1 MLRTLICFISSLG
14 LAAAWPA
21 IVKAKE
27 DPPMS
32 NTYRYV
38 PKTERPVLSAL
49 IKSVLADGHT
59 ISVYDTEEYVLKRS
73 ASFIAILAKEASLLA
88 ELINRA
94 RFEDRIPCNDHTVRL
109 CEILAQI
116 EELSA

>member
-1 MLRTLICFISSLG
+1 
-14 LAAAWPA
+14 
-21 IVKAKE
+21 
-27 DPPMS
+27 MS

-73 ASFIAILAKEASLLA
+73 ASFIAIRNALGGSGEDMLLIRNTA
-88 ELINRA
+88 G
-94 RFEDRIPCNDHTVRL
+94 DRIGWFYLIYNNGSEDDPMIVISDYSVNDY
-109 CEILAQI
+109 CERIY
-116 EELSA
+116 SALNAKYA